1 MIHSHSKGGKQLEEF
16 LLNNPMLKDMDP
28 TKLEFIMNFAQK
40 EKPASMKDAMPFLM
54 ANMSQAKKQNI
65 NFTNPEI
72 YLIAEILSKD
82 LPESE
87 KNKIKRIMS
96 MMLK

>member
-1 MIHSHSKGGKQLEEF
+1 MDDF
-16 LLNNPMLKDMDP
+16 LLNNPMLKGIDP
-28 TKLEFIMNFAQK
+28 VKLQFIMDFARK
-40 EKPASMKDAMPFLM
+40 DKPSNMKDAMPFLL
-54 ANMSQAKKQNI
+54 ANMTQAKKQNI

-72 YLIAEILSKD
+72 HLIAEILSRD

-87 KNKIKRIMS
+87 KEKINRIMS